1 MAVRARGS
9 LLLGSDAALPL
20 LSLCPD
26 TQLAVRA
33 LSMQAEQLH
42 GQTRIGSRTPHSPL
56 MPGGLVTFL

>member
-26 TQLAVRA
+26 AQLAVRA
-33 LSMQAEQLH
+33 LNTQAERLN
-42 GQTRIGSRTPHSPL
+42 GQTRIGSRTSHSPL